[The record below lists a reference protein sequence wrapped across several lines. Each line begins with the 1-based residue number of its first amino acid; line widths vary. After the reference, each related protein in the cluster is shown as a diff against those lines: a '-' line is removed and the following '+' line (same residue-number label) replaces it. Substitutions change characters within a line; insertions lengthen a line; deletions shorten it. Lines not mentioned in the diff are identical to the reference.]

1 MKTQFIFL
9 LVVLALNLTITMC
22 LSLETADGDPLIPGV
37 KYAHP
42 LNASGD
48 FDDYADKFNATEVM
62 EEWQATPFDGVPILG
77 DIFSQGN
84 QFMNAFG
91 FLIDGV
97 PSLITFTGSFIPT
110 AQTVF
115 TMIANVIRI
124 ISAVLAVTLVLEL
137 IGGRELL
144 P

>member
-22 LSLETADGDPLIPGV
+22 FSLEDSDGDPLIPGV
-37 KYAHP
+37 KYSAP

-48 FDDYADKFNATEVM
+48 FDDYNDRFNATEIM

-84 QFMNAFG
+84 QFTNTFG

-97 PSLITFTGSFIPT
+97 PSLLTWIGSFLPT
-110 AQTVF
+110 AHSVF
-115 TMIANVIRI
+115 TLIANVIRVLT
-124 ISAVLAVTLVLEL
+124 AVLGVTLVLEL

>member
-1 MKTQFIFL
+1 VKTQFIFL
-9 LVVLALNLTITMC
+9 LVVLSLNLTIMMC
-22 LSLETADGDPLIPGV
+22 FSLEDSNGDPLIPGV
-37 KYAHP
+37 RYMQP
-42 LNASGD
+42 INASGD
-48 FDDYADKFNATEVM
+48 FDDYADRFNATEIM

-84 QFMNAFG
+84 QFVNAFG

-97 PSLITFTGSFIPT
+97 PSLLTWMGSFLPT
-110 AQTVF
+110 AESVF
-115 TMIANVIRI
+115 ALVANVIRVI
-124 ISAVLAVTLVLEL
+124 TAVLSVTLIIEL